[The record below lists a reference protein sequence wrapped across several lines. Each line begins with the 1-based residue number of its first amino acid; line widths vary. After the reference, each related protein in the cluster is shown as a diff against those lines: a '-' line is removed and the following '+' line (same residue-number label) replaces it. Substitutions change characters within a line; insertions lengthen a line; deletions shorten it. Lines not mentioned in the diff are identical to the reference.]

1 MLRVSAQCKGQ
12 DENVDSNNLVVVMMI
27 IPMMMSLA
35 HHWRCVQH
43 GGLKAGGRSSV

>member
-1 MLRVSAQCKGQ
+1 
-12 DENVDSNNLVVVMMI
+12 MMMM
-27 IPMMMSLA
+27 MMMSLA